1 MFNFFIEYSSSS
13 GSLFWSPIFSWIGGV
28 ITAFAGSF
36 LAFFLNRCSSKQ
48 DRVFN
53 AKKDAYDAALSFVN
67 EAQARKGVIDEAR
80 VAIIG
85 AKLELCAAPE
95 ILDAYK
101 QLEKE
106 WNKRIEESNPPNL
119 DELTDEEFNS
129 CFGKLGTG
137 MATKA
142 DIEAFIDL
150 LRKDLGIKV
159 FQS

>member
-1 MFNFFIEYSSSS
+1 MFNFFIEHSSSS
-13 GSLFWSPIFSWIGGV
+13 GSQIWSSIIGCLSGIV
-28 ITAFAGSF
+28 IAMFTSYCAYWG
-36 LAFFLNRCSSKQ
+36 NRKISEAN
-48 DRVFN
+48 RVFN
-53 AKKDAYDAALSFVN
+53 AKKDAYDAVLSFVN
-67 EAQARKGVIDEAR
+67 EAQARKGVIDLAR

-85 AKLELCAAPE
+85 AKLELWSTSE
-95 ILDAYK
+95 ILKAYK
-101 QLEKE
+101 QLEKK

-142 DIEAFIDL
+142 DIEAFVYL